1 MPTLSPPKRILTV
14 EDNAIVSADMRA
26 ILEGAGYDVLPD
38 ARDSAQAVEHVREY
52 APDLILLD
60 LIGPDLD
67 GVDAAGRIR
76 EESDAPILVIT
87 GHNDADLL
95 ARAAAAGTRGHVL
108 KPFSEEGLLNAVRR
122 RLAEHRPDDF
132 HLRCLIDELVR
143 SGADER
149 QITRALSAASA
160 SDGAPG
166 ADRSP
171 FDGLRSELRRAR
183 AFVGARL
190 RRAQ

>member
-1 MPTLSPPKRILTV
+1 MPLLSPPKRILTV

-38 ARDSAQAVEHVREY
+38 ARDGLQAVEHMREY

-76 EESDAPILVIT
+76 EESDVPILVIT

-95 ARAAAAGTRGHVL
+95 ARATAAGTSGHVL
-108 KPFSEEGLLNAVRR
+108 KPFSEHGLLAAVRS
-122 RLAEHRPDDF
+122 RLADRDADDF

-143 SGADER
+143 SGASER
-149 QITRALSAASA
+149 QIMRTLSVASA

-166 ADRSP
+166 RDHGP
-171 FDGLRSELRRAR
+171 LDGLLREGRR
-183 AFVGARL
+183 LKAFVASRL
-190 RRAQ
+190 RRKA

>member
-1 MPTLSPPKRILTV
+1 MPLLSPPKRILTV

-38 ARDSAQAVEHVREY
+38 ARDSHQAVEHVREY

-60 LIGPDLD
+60 LVGPDLD

-87 GHNDADLL
+87 GHNDAELL
-95 ARAAAAGTRGHVL
+95 ARAAAAGTSGHVL
-108 KPFSEEGLLNAVRR
+108 KPFSEHGLLSAVRS
-122 RLAEHRPDDF
+122 RLADRDADDF

-143 SGADER
+143 SGASER
-149 QITRALSAASA
+149 EIMRALSVASA
-160 SDGAPG
+160 SDHALRR
-166 ADRSP
+166 DRGP
-171 FDGLRSELRRAR
+171 FDGLLRAAR
-183 AFVGARL
+183 RLKTLATSRL
-190 RRAQ
+190 RRTA

>member
-1 MPTLSPPKRILTV
+1 LTV

-38 ARDSAQAVEHVREY
+38 ARDSSQAVEHVREY

-60 LIGPDLD
+60 LVGPELD

-87 GHNDADLL
+87 GHDDADLL
-95 ARAAAAGTRGHVL
+95 ARAAAAGTSGHVL
-108 KPFSEEGLLNAVRR
+108 KPFSEHGLLAAVRS
-122 RLAEHRPDDF
+122 RLGDRDADDF

-143 SGADER
+143 SGASER
-149 QITRALSAASA
+149 EIVRALSVASA
-160 SDGAPG
+160 SDRAVRRDQGA
-166 ADRSP
+166 
-171 FDGLRSELRRAR
+171 FDGLLREGRRLR
-183 AFVGARL
+183 AFVTSRL
-190 RRAQ
+190 RHKA